1 MSCIARQSASS
12 KYSDRG
18 SSFFGFL
25 YPVES
30 VSNFKIKLKETRNSY
45 LGATHVCSAYRI
57 INSSFFEEKG
67 SDDGEPRGSAGLPI
81 LNELKRVDIVNVC
94 VFIVRYYGGTKLGVP
109 GLIHAYSETTRI
121 LLSDC
126 KLLKWEP
133 KKRYIINHSYK
144 DIDSLDF
151 IIKKYNSNLLNR
163 DFNLFVQSVVEI
175 SDASISDFKK
185 MIDVKLPTIDS
196 FIELK

>member
-1 MSCIARQSASS
+1 MNYITQQRASS

-30 VSNFKIKLKETRNSY
+30 VPDFKIKLKETRNNH

-57 INSSFFEEKG
+57 INSNFCEERG

-81 LNELKRVDIVNVC
+81 LNELKRVDVVNIC
-94 VFIVRYYGGTKLGVP
+94 VFIVRHYGGTKLGLP

-133 KKRYIINHSYK
+133 KKKYIINHSYQ

-151 IIKKYNSNLLNR
+151 FLKKYNSNLLDR
-163 DFNLFVQSVVEI
+163 EFNLFVQSIVEI
-175 SDASISDFKK
+175 SDTSISDFKK
-185 MIDVKLPTIDS
+185 MIDAELPTINS

>member
-1 MSCIARQSASS
+1 MSYITQQSASS

-18 SSFFGFL
+18 SGFFGFL
-25 YPVES
+25 CPVES
-30 VSNFKIKLKETRNSY
+30 VSDFKVKLKETRNSH

-57 INSSFFEEKG
+57 INSSLFEEKG

-81 LNELKRVDIVNVC
+81 LNELKRVDVINVS
-94 VFIVRYYGGTKLGVP
+94 VFIVRYYGGTKLGIP

-133 KKRYIINHSYK
+133 KKRYIINHSYQ

-151 IIKKYNSNLLNR
+151 IIKKYNGNLLNR
-163 DFNLFVQSVVEI
+163 DFNLFIQSVIEI